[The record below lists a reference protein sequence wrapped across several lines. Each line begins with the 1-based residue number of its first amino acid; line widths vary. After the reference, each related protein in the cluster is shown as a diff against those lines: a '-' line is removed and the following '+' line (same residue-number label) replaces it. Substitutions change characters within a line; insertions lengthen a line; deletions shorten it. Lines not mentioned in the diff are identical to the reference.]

1 MPSMTE
7 SEKIAHLLRRF
18 GLGASESEMDYYAT
32 DGLKGAIDKLINYN
46 SYDDNWT
53 FKNEILAND
62 KGILNMRAIQALFY
76 SRVVTT
82 NRPLQEKMTIFWH
95 NHFAT
100 SAAKVDVPPVMD
112 KHIQVL
118 RENALGDFKTLLTA
132 ISQDQAMLYWLDNHE
147 NVKGKPNENFARE
160 VMELFTLGIG
170 NYSEKDIQEAARAFT
185 GWTFGIQRGNRVVQA
200 KKPAPRTTFVSN
212 DDIHDDGMKSVLG
225 KSGTFGG
232 EDVIDVLCAQA
243 QTARYITTKMW
254 TWFAYSD
261 PEPAVIERL
270 ARVFRNS
277 NLSIKALV
285 RAIMESPEFYSEKSE
300 KGWIKSPIDF
310 TVSAA
315 RSLGLGRL
323 LHANLSNIQEGDID
337 GGRRA
342 VGLAGMLMQSSKA
355 MGMELLYPPDVSGWK
370 PGPEWI
376 TSATMVE
383 RIKFADRVIGG
394 GYQGL
399 NNPNANK
406 QQPGNQK
413 NGNLFAVFIW
423 NQIEQSPDPQVAANR
438 LMNLFGAQSL
448 KSKLPALTEAARV
461 ASGGKVTQGNCIN
474 VSRAVTRLIFGS
486 PEYQFG

>member
-1 MPSMTE
+1 MTE

-18 GLGASESEMDYYAT
+18 GLGASEAEMEFYAT
-32 DGLKGAIDKLINYN
+32 DGLKGAIDKLINYD

-100 SAAKVDVPPVMD
+100 SAAKVDIPPVMD
-112 KHIQVL
+112 THIQVL
-118 RENALGDFKTLLTA
+118 RQNAMGDFKTLLTA

-170 NYSEKDIQEAARAFT
+170 NYTEKDIQEAARAFT
-185 GWTFGIQRGNRVVQA
+185 GWTFGIQRGNRVVQVN
-200 KKPAPRTTFVSN
+200 KPAGRTQFIDN
-212 DDIHDDGMKSVLG
+212 PAIHDDGTKSVLG
-225 KSGTFGG
+225 KTGSFGG
-232 EDVIDVLCAQA
+232 EDIIEVLCGQA
-243 QTARYITTKMW
+243 QTARFITTKMW
-254 TWFAYSD
+254 TWFAYPD
-261 PEPAVIERL
+261 PEPALIERL
-270 ARVFRNS
+270 ARTFRNS
-277 NLSIKALV
+277 GLSIKALV
-285 RAIMESPEFYSEKSE
+285 RAIMESPEFYSEKAE

-310 TVSAA
+310 TVSSA
-315 RSLGLGRL
+315 RALGLGRL
-323 LHANLSNIQEGDID
+323 LHTNLSTIQEGDVD
-337 GGRRA
+337 GGRKA
-342 VGLAGMLMQSSKA
+342 VGLAGLLIQSSKA

-383 RIKFADRVIGG
+383 RIKFADRVLGG
-394 GYQGL
+394 GFQGL
-399 NNPNANK
+399 NNPNAQK
-406 QQPGNQK
+406 LQAPNQR
-413 NGNLFAVFIW
+413 NQNLFAVFIW
-423 NQIEQSPDPQVAANR
+423 NQFEQSPDPEVAARR

-448 KSKLPALTEAARV
+448 QSKLPALTEAARV
-461 ASGGKVTQGNCIN
+461 ASGGKVSIGNCVN
-474 VSRAVTRLIFGS
+474 VGRSVTRLIFGS
-486 PEYQFG
+486 PEFQFG